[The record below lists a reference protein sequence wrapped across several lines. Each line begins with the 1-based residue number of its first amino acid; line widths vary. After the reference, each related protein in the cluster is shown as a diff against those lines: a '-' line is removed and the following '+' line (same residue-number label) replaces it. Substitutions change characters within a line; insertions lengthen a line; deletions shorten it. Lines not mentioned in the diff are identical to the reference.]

1 MTTLDTTPAPQA
13 VFLYFIVVVVVVLVK
28 GVYSDTTQINSTSS

>member
-13 VFLYFIVVVVVVLVK
+13 VFFIFIVVVVVVLVK